1 MGGFNAGQFMCY
13 FTSFLDH
20 TLAAAYPLLLIVFGV
35 ILYTRKFPKTSD
47 EIEDQF
53 SMDEMQPPPSSMN
66 YRNGSRPPSVTVAR
80 PAHGSRPPSV
90 QGSRQ
95 GSRPPSVQGQKPPS
109 FFKGSR
115 TPSEQ
120 GSRAASVA
128 GIIVIIRYEIWQ
140 KMKKSFVQLTLN
152 FRQPKPR
159 FRIPDPTLISFCL
172 FKKILL

>member
-20 TLAAAYPLLLIVFGV
+20 TLAAAYPLLLIVFAI
-35 ILYTRKFPKTSD
+35 ILYTRKFPKNSD
-47 EIEDQF
+47 DPSYEDQF
-53 SMDEMQPPPSSMN
+53 PMDEMNQSMN

-95 GSRPPSVQGQKPPS
+95 GGSRPPSSVQGAGGKPPS
-109 FFKGSR
+109 FFKASR

-128 GIIVIIRYEIWQ
+128 GIY
-140 KMKKSFVQLTLN
+140 
-152 FRQPKPR
+152 
-159 FRIPDPTLISFCL
+159 
-172 FKKILL
+172 LL

>member
-1 MGGFNAGQFMCY
+1 MYTYIIQSNIFRLIVNMGGFNAGQFMCY

-20 TLAAAYPLLLIVFGV
+20 TLAAEYPLLLIVFGI
-35 ILYTRKFPKTSD
+35 ILYTRKFPKISD
-47 EIEDQF
+47 GGAAGLSYEDQF
-53 SMDEMQPPPSSMN
+53 PMDEMMNQSN

-95 GSRPPSVQGQKPPS
+95 GSRPPSVQGGAGKPPS

-120 GSRAASVA
+120 GSRAASVS
-128 GIIVIIRYEIWQ
+128 GTVCQNI
-140 KMKKSFVQLTLN
+140 
-152 FRQPKPR
+152 
-159 FRIPDPTLISFCL
+159 
-172 FKKILL
+172 